1 MPMSRPIVAI
11 VSLLL
16 CLLTLIPPQAIAAK
30 DSITWMEVSMPPYFI
45 QDGPAKGQGYGNL
58 VSAIIQEQLP
68 EYVHHKMVTNV
79 IRHFDRF
86 KQGEKVCTVGLYRTP
101 EREGFMH
108 FSIPSFLSIPAVLII
123 KKDKQATF
131 DHRRSISL
139 EALLQNKNF
148 IIGLGKDRSYGNS
161 LDAVLHKY
169 RDRGNLV
176 VFTGQELTENYF
188 RMLMLDR
195 VDGLIGLPDEA
206 MYHAEKMG
214 LRDQIVTLTME
225 ENQQGYTGWLC
236 AVGCSKTEWGLNVID
251 KINKILLTQRP
262 TERYRAAYERWL
274 DSNRMEQYR
283 TIYQDVF
290 LRTTP
295 EATISNEPPY
305 RTTAQDPK

>member
-1 MPMSRPIVAI
+1 MRRPII
-11 VSLLL
+11 VPTVRLLL
-16 CLLTLIPPQAIAAK
+16 CLLTLVPPQAIAAK

-45 QDGPAKGQGYGNL
+45 QDGPAKGQGYGDL

-79 IRHFDRF
+79 IRHFDKF

-101 EREGFMH
+101 EREEFMH

-131 DHRRSISL
+131 DPRKSIRL

-148 IIGLGKDRSYGNS
+148 IIGLGKDRSYGNI

-169 RDRGNLV
+169 RDRKNLV

-214 LRDQIVTLTME
+214 LRDQIVTLTIE
-225 ENQQGYTGWLC
+225 ENQQGYTGWFC
-236 AVGCSKTEWGLNVID
+236 AVGCSKTEWGFNVID
-251 KINKILLTQRP
+251 KINKILLTQRR

-274 DSNRMEQYR
+274 DVNRMEQYR

-295 EATISNEPPY
+295 EGTISNEPPFP
-305 RTTAQDPK
+305 TTAQDPK